1 MRYCVRC
8 GRPDGPADGASGG
21 GGDHAA
27 CRARAAYEPPRF
39 CPACARRMV
48 VQVSPAGWDARC
60 SRHGPVDQGA
70 GGAVQEQV

>member
-8 GRPDGPADGASGG
+8 GRPDD
-21 GGDHAA
+21 GGDHTT
-27 CRARAAYEPPRF
+27 CRARAAYDPPRF

-48 VQVSPAGWDARC
+48 VQVSPTGWAARC
-60 SRHGPVDQGA
+60 STHGPVDQGA